1 MGTNNSCKTAAVVG
15 LLSRGR
21 ELGPNAPVPAGGPGS
36 AALSAEQSAQRL
48 NELAK
53 SIRAAKERSRQLI
66 QLTLDNAM
74 DIGRWLTEAK
84 TMVPHG
90 EWGKWLEENVEYSQ
104 SKAQNHMRL
113 YQEYGTG
120 QESLFR
126 GPKSQA
132 LGDLSVTKALRLL
145 AIPDGPEREEFLE
158 AHDVASMSTR
168 ELDEAIK
175 ERNEA
180 LKAAEAARAEQAA
193 AEAAREKMSDDM
205 KLANERMAGLT
216 AEVEAR
222 TAQARERQEEITRI
236 TAELEELRNRPVEVA
251 VEADAAAVEA
261 ARKEAEEAMRDKL
274 DQAKAA
280 EEKAREDAENA
291 ANAVSRKEQELRQ
304 ALAELEGLRAQAE
317 KTEERAALA
326 ANGDFVL
333 FRTLFDQV
341 QALLDRMRGVMA
353 NLRESAPE
361 PAEKMSKAL
370 LALSD
375 KIREVALG

>member
-15 LLSRGR
+15 LIGRGPAAEATLLEEGHTTDLTRTPEIIYAEINFYSGTMLTSAIEIGRRMVELKEKLPHGSFIDEIKKNTPWSRSQINNFMRLFR
-21 ELGPNAPVPAGGPGS
+21 EYGNSNVQTFGHLNPS
-36 AALSAEQSAQRL
+36 KALALLALPESEREVFL
-48 NELAK
+48 NETH
-53 SIRAAKERSRQLI
+53 EV
-66 QLTLDNAM
+66 D
-74 DIGRWLTEAK
+74 
-84 TMVPHG
+84 
-90 EWGKWLEENVEYSQ
+90 
-104 SKAQNHMRL
+104 
-113 YQEYGTG
+113 G
-120 QESLFR
+120 QE
-126 GPKSQA
+126 
-132 LGDLSVTKALRLL
+132 KAV
-145 AIPDGPEREEFLE
+145 ID
-158 AHDVASMSTR
+158 MSSR
-168 ELDEAIK
+168 ELDRVIK

-180 LKAAEAARAEQAA
+180 LKAAETARAEQAA

-205 KLANERMAGLT
+205 KLANERLAGLT

-222 TAQARERQEEITRI
+222 TAQAREHQEEITRI

-261 ARKEAEEAMRDKL
+261 ARKEAEAAMRDKL

-291 ANAVSRKEQELRQ
+291 ANAVGRKEQELKQ

-317 KTEERAALA
+317 KTEKRAALA

-353 NLRESAPE
+353 NLRKSAPE